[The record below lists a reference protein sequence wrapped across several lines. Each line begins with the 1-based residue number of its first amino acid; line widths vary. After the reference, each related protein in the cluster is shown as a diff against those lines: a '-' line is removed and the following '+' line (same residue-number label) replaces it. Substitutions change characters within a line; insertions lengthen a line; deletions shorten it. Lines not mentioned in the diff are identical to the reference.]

1 MFDPHWRRRAVA
13 AVEAGEVF
21 DLVVVGGGIT
31 GCGIFFDASQRG
43 LRVLLLEKQ
52 DFASGTSSRS
62 SKLIHGGLR
71 YLKELQL
78 GVTRTASRERDRLS
92 VLNPLLVRPFR
103 FVYPASR
110 GDETPAW
117 MVDVGLWMYDR
128 LTRRSQHHDHLT
140 PDEIQGLLPGL
151 ETEHLD
157 RAFSFTDALTDDA
170 RLTVAVA
177 ATGAAYGGLAITRAE
192 MLEPFREGGAVR
204 GVLFR
209 DLESGRS
216 HTARARLVVNA
227 TGVWVDAIRERL
239 GLEGRRVRPSRGVHL
254 VVAPEALPIEAAAM
268 VPAAD
273 DGRPVFLIPHEG
285 GVLVG
290 TTDIFHDGD
299 LDDPRATRAEVEY
312 LRRTVE
318 HHFPGRALG
327 PRAVLGVYA
336 GLRPILASHTDDP
349 GEVSREEEIWEEGGL
364 LHVAGGKLT
373 TWRPTAEEA
382 VDEALKLLPDGV
394 RLRAGRCYTEGTPL
408 AGVAPLD
415 LAGRLTELFD
425 LQPEVAAGM
434 ALRLREVA
442 LWTPQLARSPRELQP
457 FEEGGDLT
465 PAEVRAHLRHG
476 AVVRLEDLLLR
487 RARLGLWR
495 PEAAARLAPRLEPW
509 FREELGWDAA
519 RWNRELTAWGDA
531 AQAWTPDGVVG

>member
-1 MFDPHWRRRAVA
+1 MFDPLWRRRALA
-13 AVEAGEVF
+13 AVEAGEPF

-52 DFASGTSSRS
+52 DFSSGTSSRS

-78 GVTRTASRERDRLS
+78 AVTRTASRERDRMS

-103 FVYPASR
+103 FVYPASH
-110 GDETPAW
+110 GDATPAW

-128 LTRRSQHHDHLT
+128 LTRRSQRHDHLT
-140 PDEIQGLLPGL
+140 PEEVQELLPGL
-151 ETEHLD
+151 DATQLD

-170 RLTVAVA
+170 RLTLAVA
-177 ATGAAYGGLAITRAE
+177 ATGAAYGGLAVTRAE
-192 MLEPFREGGAVR
+192 VLEAVREGDRVD
-204 GVLFR
+204 GVVFR
-209 DLESGRS
+209 DLEDGRS
-216 HTARARLVVNA
+216 WTARARLVVNA
-227 TGVWVDAIRERL
+227 TGVWVDSMRERF
-239 GLEGRRVRPSRGVHL
+239 GIEGRRLRPSRGVHL
-254 VVAPEALPIEAAAM
+254 VLAPETLPIRAAAM

-290 TTDIFHDGD
+290 TTDIFHEGD
-299 LDDPRATRAEVEY
+299 LDDPRPTRAEVEY
-312 LRRTVE
+312 LRRTVAR
-318 HHFPGRALG
+318 HFPQRPLG
-327 PRAVLGVYA
+327 PDAVVGVFA
-336 GLRPILASHTDDP
+336 GLRPILSTGSEDP

-373 TWRPTAEEA
+373 TWRPMAEEV
-382 VDEALKLLPDGV
+382 VDEVVKRLPDDV
-394 RLRAGRCYTEGTPL
+394 AERTGRCYTNGTPL

-415 LAGRLTELFD
+415 LAGRLTALHG
-425 LQPEVAAGM
+425 LLPEVAAAM

-442 LWTPQLARSPRELQP
+442 LWAPHLARDRGELLP
-457 FEEGGDLT
+457 LEPGCDLT
-465 PAEVRAHLRHG
+465 AAEVRAHLLYG

-495 PEAAARLAPRLEPW
+495 PELARRLAPRLEPW
-509 FREELGWDAA
+509 FRETLGWDGRRWERELAAYEVAA
-519 RWNRELTAWGDA
+519 R
-531 AQAWTPDGVVG
+531 AWTLDGVAG